1 MNIIKNELG
10 EIEIDNNNV
19 IKFVRSIF
27 GFENYEKFI
36 VLSDNPTDDIMYLQ
50 SIEDEKLHFVIVE
63 PSAVLP
69 NFAPELSED
78 DLNELQIN
86 RKDINELKYML
97 VAVVPQDV
105 EKSVVNLKS
114 PIVINPR
121 NNLALQAILLNSDYP
136 VRYPL
141 FIK

>member
-1 MNIIKNELG
+1 MNTIKSELG
-10 EIEIDNNNV
+10 EIKVDNNNV

-36 VLSDNPTDDIMYLQ
+36 ILSDNPSDDIMYLQ

-63 PSAVLP
+63 PLAVLP
-69 NFAPELSED
+69 KFTPKLSED
-78 DLNELQIN
+78 DLKELQIE

-97 VAVVPQDV
+97 IAVVPQDV

-114 PIVINPR
+114 PIVINSR
-121 NNLALQAILLNSDYP
+121 NNLAIQAILLNSDYP